1 MGRTLILTLIG
12 AAILLPALTPP
23 GHCQG
28 FGGGGFGGG
37 ESKRYNLTFSM
48 NFQNV
53 LNHVNFSRP
62 TGNLSSSNFGI
73 STSSAGNF
81 GGFGGRG
88 GGGSAPFNRMIEAS
102 VRFSF

>member
-1 MGRTLILTLIG
+1 
-12 AAILLPALTPP
+12 
-23 GHCQG
+23 
-28 FGGGGFGGG
+28 
-37 ESKRYNLTFSM
+37 
-48 NFQNV
+48 V

-62 TGNLSSSNFGI
+62 VGNLSSSNFGI
-73 STSSAGNF
+73 SNSSAGNF